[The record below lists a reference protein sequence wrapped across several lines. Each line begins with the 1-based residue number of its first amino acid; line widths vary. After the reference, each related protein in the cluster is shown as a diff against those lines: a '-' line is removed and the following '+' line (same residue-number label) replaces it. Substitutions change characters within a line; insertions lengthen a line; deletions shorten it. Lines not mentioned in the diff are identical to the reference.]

1 MVPAQATPSQE
12 HGSID
17 QNENEAAMHLPG
29 YETPA
34 NETSTHAQG
43 ARTRR
48 AAREVTYE
56 ILHAPPELVIAFKE
70 ARAKYH
76 EAIFAW
82 WHRKPR
88 RKGETPTDE
97 DWERV
102 KRDPKVQEAGRV
114 LDSLDAELSR
124 AGSLVRISTLKNDR
138 TVQRQ
143 IRVEE
148 RQLDKEFY
156 ARQAEENGT
165 VPYERPSKRRKLA
178 DGRDGRRSSEI
189 GPEDVSAA
197 RSAGPGVQNE
207 ERSTI
212 HSPAPTDGV
221 QTREGSARG
230 SLRGRP
236 SNGTLE

>member
-1 MVPAQATPSQE
+1 MVTASQE
-12 HGSID
+12 HGSVD
-17 QNENEAAMHLPG
+17 QNENEASMHLPG

-88 RKGETPTDE
+88 RKGETPNDD

-114 LDSLDAELSR
+114 LDALDAELSR

-165 VPYERPSKRRKLA
+165 ISYERPSKRRKLV
-178 DGRDGRRSSEI
+178 DGQDGRRSAEI
-189 GPEDVSAA
+189 GTDDVTSA
-197 RSAGPGVQNE
+197 RSAESGGHPKVQS
-207 ERSTI
+207 RA
-212 HSPAPTDGV
+212 HSPEHTDGV
-221 QTREGSARG
+221 RTREGSARR
-230 SLRGRP
+230 SLRGKAA
-236 SNGTLE
+236 SDTQLD